1 MELLQKY
8 NLSSFK
14 NVKSIELNSYNT
26 LWDKISLNN
35 ILTSNEL
42 WDFRSEISKISLNQF
57 DKLENYGMDDNLEL
71 DESFFNSNSLKTL
84 NLQNVKFSSRLKFDL
99 PNLRELNLSN
109 VNCSSLNKS
118 ICNSLNLENL
128 SMWKVQFK
136 KLPDEISNLVKLKK
150 ITVYNKLETI
160 ENIQFPDSLEEIDFR
175 TNKLEVIPDSI
186 LKLSNIKSIDLSRYL
201 KEFVSPF
208 TYFEI
213 VNPIFEEVWVK
224 AKVKFLNIP
233 SGEGIL
239 NVNKDLL
246 DFFCPWIQSKQYESI
261 NIGGSFKRSEII
273 NFIKERKY
281 VKFLTGVSILHIKK
295 NKDGNT
301 QIYDSAND
309 PKNHNYIKSSTP
321 LSIIIPRDY
330 NQIEVLENE
339 QYYPPEKT
347 NYSDL
352 SIEENFVFIS
362 DKEEQKQI
370 KNNKN
375 TIIKKTPLTFNFK
388 FN

>member
-14 NVKSIELNSYNT
+14 NVKSIESNSYNT

-42 WDFRSEISKISLNQF
+42 RDFRSEISKISLNQF

-84 NLQNVKFSSRLKFDL
+84 DLQNVKFSSRLKFDL

-186 LKLSNIKSIDLSRYL
+186 LKLSNIKSIDLSDNKFSKFPIIENINLTKLSFRDT
-201 KEFVSPF
+201 PF
-208 TYFEI
+208 G
-213 VNPIFEEVWVK
+213 IFKSNVE
-224 AKVKFLNIP
+224 KVKNKCKNSEILGGKNGFYVEEKEK
-233 SGEGIL
+233 EGIYL
-239 NVNKDLL
+239 PQTK
-246 DFFCPWIQSKQYESI
+246 
-261 NIGGSFKRSEII
+261 
-273 NFIKERKY
+273 KY
-281 VKFLTGVSILHIKK
+281 YFPDTMEGT
-295 NKDGNT
+295 T
-301 QIYDSAND
+301 QM
-309 PKNHNYIKSSTP
+309 
-321 LSIIIPRDY
+321 RW
-330 NQIEVLENE
+330 
-339 QYYPPEKT
+339 
-347 NYSDL
+347 
-352 SIEENFVFIS
+352 
-362 DKEEQKQI
+362 
-370 KNNKN
+370 
-375 TIIKKTPLTFNFK
+375 
-388 FN
+388 